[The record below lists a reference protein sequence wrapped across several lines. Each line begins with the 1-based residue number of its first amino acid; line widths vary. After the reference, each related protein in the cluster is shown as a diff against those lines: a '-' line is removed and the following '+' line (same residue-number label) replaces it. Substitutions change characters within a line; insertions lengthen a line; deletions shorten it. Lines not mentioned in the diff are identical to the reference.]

1 MLTTTTSPATTMPA
15 AASHS
20 TSTLTATPSVLSVAS
35 TSSASTLYAPERA
48 PQKTGKD
55 YEATF
60 GALQAQYG
68 FAAGPH
74 GQRAPS
80 SQASAMAS
88 KDRNKEAK
96 SSAEQREKKR
106 DGMGA
111 PVTRETRV
119 EKGGGRAKSR
129 LENAL
134 GALSA
139 RYGFGGVSSSSEA
152 KGSK

>member
-1 MLTTTTSPATTMPA
+1 MLTITTSPATTMPA

-35 TSSASTLYAPERA
+35 TSSASTLYSPERA

-55 YEATF
+55 YEAAF

-80 SQASAMAS
+80 SQASAMPS
-88 KDRNKEAK
+88 KDKNEAK
-96 SSAEQREKKR
+96 SSAEKREKKR

-119 EKGGGRAKSR
+119 EKDGGRAKSR

-139 RYGFGGVSSSSEA
+139 RYGFGGVSSSLEP